1 VDSGEPLTRG
11 FRSLPHDTRQT
22 YGKILRRS
30 LQAKL
35 DQVLRAPP
43 FITSLDLRLTTMEPN
58 YRNAAQIARVSTE
71 NWTLRN
77 FYCASCGAGLSSY
90 PASTPLYDF
99 HSPDC
104 QERFQLKAS
113 RRQFGRS
120 VLDSE
125 YHTALDGILKDAYP
139 SLILLRYD
147 PARWVV
153 SDLELV
159 HRACITTSCLI
170 RRKPLSAT
178 ARRAGWE
185 GCLISLANVPALG
198 RIGVVRN
205 GTVRPKQVV
214 VEQWKQSARL
224 LKTEPQARGWVAD
237 VLGCVEKLYSTFT
250 LENAYLFEKEL
261 AAKHPKNRFVKEKI
275 RQQLQVLRDLGL
287 IEFVSPGVYR
297 RLE

>member
-1 VDSGEPLTRG
+1 MICRLELNLVPESGY
-11 FRSLPHDTRQT
+11 RSASQL
-22 YGKILRRS
+22 
-30 LQAKL
+30 
-35 DQVLRAPP
+35 
-43 FITSLDLRLTTMEPN
+43 
-58 YRNAAQIARVSTE
+58 ARVVTE
-71 NWTLRN
+71 QWTLTN
-77 FYCASCGAGLSSY
+77 FYCASCGAGLSPY

-99 HSPDC
+99 HSPEC
-104 QERFQLKAS
+104 KERLQLKAS
-113 RRQFGRS
+113 QRQFGGS

-125 YHTALDGILKDAYP
+125 YHTALDGVLKDAYP

-147 PARWVV
+147 PARWAV

-185 GCLISLANVPALG
+185 GCIISLTNVPALG

-205 GTVRPKQVV
+205 GAVRPKAAVLD
-214 VEQWKQSARL
+214 QWKQSNRL
-224 LKTEPQARGWVAD
+224 LETEPEHRGWVAD
-237 VLGCVEKLYSTFT
+237 VLGCVERLYSTFT
-250 LENAYLFEKEL
+250 LDNVYGFEKEL
-261 AAKHPKNRFVKEKI
+261 AAKHPKNQFVRAKI

-297 RLE
+297 RLKTPH

>member
-1 VDSGEPLTRG
+1 MDLGLATNESGYKSASQL
-11 FRSLPHDTRQT
+11 
-22 YGKILRRS
+22 
-30 LQAKL
+30 
-35 DQVLRAPP
+35 
-43 FITSLDLRLTTMEPN
+43 
-58 YRNAAQIARVSTE
+58 ARVMTE
-71 NWTLRN
+71 RWALDN

-90 PASTPLYDF
+90 PAGTPLYDF
-99 HSPDC
+99 HSPEC
-104 QERFQLKAS
+104 QERFQLKS
-113 RRQFGRS
+113 SSRQFGRS

-159 HRACITTSCLI
+159 HRAYITTSCLI

-198 RIGVVRN
+198 RLGVVRN
-205 GTVRPKQVV
+205 GTVRPKQMV

-224 LKTEPQARGWVAD
+224 LKTEPLTRGWVTD

-250 LENAYLFEKEL
+250 LENVYMFEKEL
-261 AAKHPKNRFVKEKI
+261 AAKHPKNHYIRPKI

-297 RLE
+297 RLS